1 MIKFAKTC
9 KDGILSIPLNQK
21 ITTKDLEKI
30 LTFISNSLKQKG
42 FQKVI
47 FGLSGGIDSAVVAL
61 LCQKILKENILA
73 ICMPSKNSN
82 LSNFLDAK
90 HLCEEFNIPYEIHS
104 IAPYEEIFMQE
115 NPDALRLGNFYAR
128 IRMTLLYD
136 LSQKYN
142 AIVIGT
148 SNKSELMLGYGTIF
162 GDLACAL
169 NPIAP
174 FFKTQIFQIAKLLNI
189 PSNIIQKA
197 PSADLYPN
205 QSDEAELG
213 YSYALID
220 PLLEYITNTYP
231 SLELL
236 PTDSLDNFTQQGFDL
251 KMTQAIITRIKKN
264 LFKSQAPLLFEV

>member
-1 MIKFAKTC
+1 MIKFSKTC

-47 FGLSGGIDSAVVAL
+47 FGLSGGIDSAVAAL

-90 HLCEEFNIPYEIHS
+90 HLCEKFNIPYEIHP

-142 AIVIGT
+142 ALVIGT

-251 KMTQAIITRIKKN
+251 KMAQAIITRIKKN

>member
-1 MIKFAKTC
+1 MIKCQKTS
-9 KDGILSIPLNQK
+9 KEGALSLHLKQK
-21 ITTKDLEKI
+21 ITSKDIDKI
-30 LTFISNSLKQKG
+30 LSFISFSLNKKG
-42 FQKVI
+42 FKKAI

-61 LCQKILKENILA
+61 LCKRILKEDILA

-90 HLCEEFNIPYEIHS
+90 HLCEEFSIPYEIHS
-104 IAPYEEIFMQE
+104 IAPYEEIFIQE
-115 NPDALRLGNFYAR
+115 NPNALRLGNFCAR
-128 IRMTLLYD
+128 MRMNILYD

-142 AIVIGT
+142 ALVIGT

-162 GDLACAL
+162 GDLAYAL

-174 FFKTQIFQIAKLLNI
+174 FFKTQIFQIAKLLDI

-205 QSDEAELG
+205 QSDETELG

-220 PLLEYITNTYP
+220 PLLEYISDTYP

-264 LFKSQAPLLFEV
+264 LFKQQPPLLFEI

>member
-1 MIKFAKTC
+1 M
-9 KDGILSIPLNQK
+9 SIPLNQK
-21 ITTKDLEKI
+21 ITAKDLEKI
-30 LTFISNSLKQKG
+30 LTFISNTIEKKG

-61 LCQKILKENILA
+61 LCKQVLKENILA
-73 ICMPSKNSN
+73 VCMPSKNSN
-82 LSNFLDAK
+82 LSNFIDAK
-90 HLCEEFNIPYEIHS
+90 HLCEKFDIPYEVHS
-104 IAPYEEIFMQE
+104 IALYEEIFIQE
-115 NPDALRLGNFYAR
+115 NPNTLRLGNFYAR

-142 AIVIGT
+142 ALVVGT

-174 FFKTQIFQIAKLLNI
+174 FFKTQIFQIATLLDI
-189 PSNIIQKA
+189 PSKIIQKT

-205 QSDEAELG
+205 QSDEVELG

-220 PLLEYITNTYP
+220 PLLEYIANTYP

-251 KMTQAIITRIKKN
+251 KMTQTIITRIKKN
-264 LFKSQAPLLFEV
+264 LFKNQAPLLFEV